1 MLKIENL
8 SVDYGNISA
17 LRGVSLEVKE
27 NQIVSLIGANGAGKT
42 TTLMA
47 VSGLAAKSGGSVSFA
62 GEDITRERASRIVQ
76 RGICH
81 VPEGRHIFPRMTVE
95 ENLVAGS
102 FGDRAIS
109 RVKVREKVEEMY
121 DLFPRLKERAKQM
134 SGTLSGGEQQMLAVG
149 RAMMAAPKL
158 MMLDEPSLG
167 LAPIIIDEMFEK
179 FKQINRTHG
188 TTMLIVEQNAQL
200 ALETADTGYIL
211 NLGKI
216 QLKGPGSELLDDPYI
231 QEAYL
236 GFK

>member
-47 VSGLAAKSGGSVSFA
+47 VSGLAAKSGGVVSFA

-121 DLFPRLKERAKQM
+121 DLFPRLKERKSQLG
-134 SGTLSGGEQQMLAVG
+134 GTLSGGEQQMLAIARG
-149 RAMMAAPKL
+149 L
-158 MMLDEPSLG
+158 MFDPRLVMFDEPSMG
-167 LAPIIIDEMFEK
+167 LAPIVVEEIFSLILKIKEMGK
-179 FKQINRTHG
+179 TIL
-188 TTMLIVEQNAQL
+188 LIEQNASMALQI
-200 ALETADTGYIL
+200 ADWGYVLETGEITLQGAGRDLLADE
-211 NLGKI
+211 NVK
-216 QLKGPGSELLDDPYI
+216 K
-231 QEAYL
+231 AYL
-236 GFK
+236 GI

>member
-121 DLFPRLKERAKQM
+121 DLFPRLKERKSQLG
-134 SGTLSGGEQQMLAVG
+134 GTLSGGEQQMLAMG
-149 RAMMAAPKL
+149 RALKNS
-158 MMLDEPSLG
+158 PSQR
-167 LAPIIIDEMFEK
+167 D
-179 FKQINRTHG
+179 
-188 TTMLIVEQNAQL
+188 
-200 ALETADTGYIL
+200 
-211 NLGKI
+211 
-216 QLKGPGSELLDDPYI
+216 
-231 QEAYL
+231 
-236 GFK
+236 

>member
-121 DLFPRLKERAKQM
+121 DLFPRLKERKSQLG
-134 SGTLSGGEQQMLAVG
+134 GTLSGGEQQMLASARG
-149 RAMMAAPKL
+149 L
-158 MMLDEPSLG
+158 MFDPRLVMFDEPSMG
-167 LAPIIIDEMFEK
+167 LAPIVVEEIFGLILKIKEMGK
-179 FKQINRTHG
+179 TIL
-188 TTMLIVEQNAQL
+188 LIEQNASMALQI
-200 ALETADTGYIL
+200 ADWGYVLETGEITLQGAGRDLLADE
-211 NLGKI
+211 NVK
-216 QLKGPGSELLDDPYI
+216 K
-231 QEAYL
+231 AYL
-236 GFK
+236 GI

>member
-17 LRGVSLEVKE
+17 LRGISLEVRE

-47 VSGLAAKSGGSVSFA
+47 VSGLAAKSGGTVTFG
-62 GEDITRERASRIVQ
+62 GEDITGEKASRIVR

-109 RVKVREKVEEMY
+109 KARVREKVEEMY
-121 DLFPRLKERAKQM
+121 GLFPRLKERRGQM
-134 SGTLSGGEQQMLAVG
+134 GGTLSGGEQQMLAIARG
-149 RAMMAAPKL
+149 L
-158 MMLDEPSLG
+158 MFDPRLVMFDEPSMG
-167 LAPIIIDEMFEK
+167 LAPIIVEEIFGLILKIKEMGK
-179 FKQINRTHG
+179 TIL
-188 TTMLIVEQNAQL
+188 LIEQNASMALQI
-200 ALETADTGYIL
+200 ADWGYVLETGEITLQGRGSDLLADENI
-211 NLGKI
+211 K
-216 QLKGPGSELLDDPYI
+216 K
-231 QEAYL
+231 AYL
-236 GFK
+236 GI

>member
-121 DLFPRLKERAKQM
+121 DLFPRLKERKSQLG
-134 SGTLSGGEQQMLAVG
+134 GTLSGGEQQMLAIARG
-149 RAMMAAPKL
+149 L
-158 MMLDEPSLG
+158 MFDPRLVMFDEPSMG
-167 LAPIIIDEMFEK
+167 LAPIVGEEIFGLILKIKEMGK
-179 FKQINRTHG
+179 TIL
-188 TTMLIVEQNAQL
+188 LIEQNASMALQI
-200 ALETADTGYIL
+200 ADWGYVLETGEITLQGAGRDLLADE
-211 NLGKI
+211 NVK
-216 QLKGPGSELLDDPYI
+216 K
-231 QEAYL
+231 AYL
-236 GFK
+236 GI

>member
-102 FGDRAIS
+102 FGDRTIS

-121 DLFPRLKERAKQM
+121 DLFPRLKERKSQLG
-134 SGTLSGGEQQMLAVG
+134 GTLSGGEQQMLAIARGVMFDP
-149 RAMMAAPKL
+149 RLVMF
-158 MMLDEPSLG
+158 DEPSMG
-167 LAPIIIDEMFEK
+167 LAPIVVEEIFGLILKIKEMGK
-179 FKQINRTHG
+179 TIL
-188 TTMLIVEQNAQL
+188 LIEQNASMALQI
-200 ALETADTGYIL
+200 ADWGYVLETGAITLQGAGRDLLADE
-211 NLGKI
+211 NVK
-216 QLKGPGSELLDDPYI
+216 K
-231 QEAYL
+231 AYL
-236 GFK
+236 GI

>member
-17 LRGVSLEVKE
+17 LRGLSLEVKE

-102 FGDRAIS
+102 FGDRTIS

-121 DLFPRLKERAKQM
+121 DLFPRLKERKSQLG
-134 SGTLSGGEQQMLAVG
+134 GTLSGGEQQMLAIARG
-149 RAMMAAPKL
+149 L
-158 MMLDEPSLG
+158 MFDPRLVMFDEPSMG
-167 LAPIIIDEMFEK
+167 LAPIVVEEIFGLILKIKEMGK
-179 FKQINRTHG
+179 TIL
-188 TTMLIVEQNAQL
+188 LIEQNASMALQI
-200 ALETADTGYIL
+200 ADWGYVLETGEITLQGAGRDLLADE
-211 NLGKI
+211 NVK
-216 QLKGPGSELLDDPYI
+216 K
-231 QEAYL
+231 AYL
-236 GFK
+236 GI

>member
-76 RGICH
+76 RGICP

-121 DLFPRLKERAKQM
+121 DLFPRLKERKSQLG
-134 SGTLSGGEQQMLAVG
+134 GTLSGGEQQMLAIARG
-149 RAMMAAPKL
+149 L
-158 MMLDEPSLG
+158 MFDPRLVMFDEPSMG
-167 LAPIIIDEMFEK
+167 LAPIVVEEIFGLILKIKEMGK
-179 FKQINRTHG
+179 TIL
-188 TTMLIVEQNAQL
+188 LIEQNASMALQI
-200 ALETADTGYIL
+200 ADWGYVLETCEITLQGAGRDLLADE
-211 NLGKI
+211 NVK
-216 QLKGPGSELLDDPYI
+216 K
-231 QEAYL
+231 AYL
-236 GFK
+236 GI

>member
-62 GEDITRERASRIVQ
+62 EEDITRERASRIVQ

-102 FGDRAIS
+102 FGDRTIS

-121 DLFPRLKERAKQM
+121 DLFPRLKERKSQLG
-134 SGTLSGGEQQMLAVG
+134 GTLSGGEQQMLAIARG
-149 RAMMAAPKL
+149 L
-158 MMLDEPSLG
+158 MFDPRLVMFDEPSMG
-167 LAPIIIDEMFEK
+167 LAPIVVEEIFGLILKIKEMGK
-179 FKQINRTHG
+179 TIL
-188 TTMLIVEQNAQL
+188 LIEQNASMALQI
-200 ALETADTGYIL
+200 ADWGYVLETGEITLQGAGRDLLADE
-211 NLGKI
+211 NVK
-216 QLKGPGSELLDDPYI
+216 K
-231 QEAYL
+231 AYL
-236 GFK
+236 GI

>member
-62 GEDITRERASRIVQ
+62 EEDITRERASRIVQ

-102 FGDRAIS
+102 FGDRTIS

-149 RAMMAAPKL
+149 RALMAAPKL

-179 FKQINRTHG
+179 FRQINKTHG

>member
-121 DLFPRLKERAKQM
+121 DLCPRLKERKSQLG
-134 SGTLSGGEQQMLAVG
+134 GTLSGGEQQMLAIARG
-149 RAMMAAPKL
+149 L
-158 MMLDEPSLG
+158 MFDPRLVMFDEPSMG
-167 LAPIIIDEMFEK
+167 LAPIVVEEIFGLILKIKEMGK
-179 FKQINRTHG
+179 TIL
-188 TTMLIVEQNAQL
+188 LIEQNASMALQI
-200 ALETADTGYIL
+200 ADWGYVLETGEITLQGAGRDLLADE
-211 NLGKI
+211 NVK
-216 QLKGPGSELLDDPYI
+216 K
-231 QEAYL
+231 AYL
-236 GFK
+236 GI

>member
-62 GEDITRERASRIVQ
+62 GENITRERASRIVQ

-121 DLFPRLKERAKQM
+121 DLFPRLKERKSQLG
-134 SGTLSGGEQQMLAVG
+134 GTLSGGEQQMLAIARG
-149 RAMMAAPKL
+149 L
-158 MMLDEPSLG
+158 MFDPRLVMLDEPSMG
-167 LAPIIIDEMFEK
+167 LAPIVVEEIFGLILKIKEMGK
-179 FKQINRTHG
+179 TIL
-188 TTMLIVEQNAQL
+188 LIEQNASMALQI
-200 ALETADTGYIL
+200 ADWGYVLETGEITLQGAGRDLLADE
-211 NLGKI
+211 NVK
-216 QLKGPGSELLDDPYI
+216 K
-231 QEAYL
+231 AYL
-236 GFK
+236 GI

>member
-47 VSGLAAKSGGSVSFA
+47 VSGLAAKSGGSVFFA

-121 DLFPRLKERAKQM
+121 DLFPRLKERKSQLG
-134 SGTLSGGEQQMLAVG
+134 GTLSGGEQQMLAIARG
-149 RAMMAAPKL
+149 L
-158 MMLDEPSLG
+158 MFDPRLVMFDEPSMG
-167 LAPIIIDEMFEK
+167 LAPIVVEEIFGLILKIKEMGK
-179 FKQINRTHG
+179 TIL
-188 TTMLIVEQNAQL
+188 LIEQNASMALQI
-200 ALETADTGYIL
+200 ADWGYVLETGEITLQGAGRDLLADE
-211 NLGKI
+211 NVK
-216 QLKGPGSELLDDPYI
+216 K
-231 QEAYL
+231 AYL
-236 GFK
+236 GI

>member
-102 FGDRAIS
+102 FGDRTIS

-121 DLFPRLKERAKQM
+121 DLFPRLKERKSQLG
-134 SGTLSGGEQQMLAVG
+134 GTLSGGEQQMLAIARG
-149 RAMMAAPKL
+149 L
-158 MMLDEPSLG
+158 MFDPRLVMFDEPSMG
-167 LAPIIIDEMFEK
+167 LAPIVVEEIFGLILKIKEMGK
-179 FKQINRTHG
+179 TIL
-188 TTMLIVEQNAQL
+188 LIEQNASMALQI
-200 ALETADTGYIL
+200 ADWGYVLETGEITLQGAGRDLLADE
-211 NLGKI
+211 NVK
-216 QLKGPGSELLDDPYI
+216 K
-231 QEAYL
+231 AYL
-236 GFK
+236 GI